1 MLYLTRSAGFG
12 FALPKNNTAITV
24 LRRFFTTFGP
34 SLLGAILA
42 LLVGA
47 LLIILSGANPM
58 TAYQAMLNG
67 AFGGSRPLT
76 ETTLKTIPLL
86 MIGLGLAVAFKA
98 RVWNIGA
105 EGQYFMGAL
114 LGSLVAL
121 NFPNLPA
128 PVLIPAILVAGAI
141 GGAVWG
147 LIPALLRTRRG
158 LSEIISTL
166 MFNYIAIFLVEYM
179 ARGPLKDPQGFLP
192 ESTQFGAAARLPT
205 LFGTRIHIGV
215 ILALVLIP
223 LVYVLIWRTP
233 LGFRLRAIGSRAS
246 VARFAGIQVEAAI
259 VFALLFSGTL
269 AGLTGIIEVSYLHSR
284 LKGTISGGYGF
295 AAILVA
301 LLGRLHPVGIFF
313 AAIFFAALTIGAE
326 SMHTLTGLSAT
337 LADAIQALMVLFVLG
352 VDAYFR
358 LRRSQK

>member
-1 MLYLTRSAGFG
+1 MLYLDRPSIFILT
-12 FALPKNNTAITV
+12 LPKNNAATV
-24 LRRFFTTFGP
+24 LQRFFTTFGP
-34 SLLGAILA
+34 SLLGALIA
-42 LLVGA
+42 LLIGA
-47 LLIILSGANPM
+47 LLIALSRINPI

-76 ETTLKTIPLL
+76 ETALKTIPLL
-86 MIGLGLAVAFKA
+86 IIGLGLSVAFKA
-98 RVWNIGA
+98 RIWNIGA

-121 NFPNLPA
+121 NFAGLPA
-128 PVLIPAILVAGAI
+128 IMLIPAILLAGI
-141 GGAVWG
+141 LGGAVWG

-166 MFNYIAIFLVEYM
+166 MLNYIAIFSVEYM

-192 ESTQFGAAARLPT
+192 ESAQFVAAARLPT

-215 ILALVLIP
+215 LLALLLIP
-223 LVYVLIWRTP
+223 LIYVLIWHTP

-246 VARFAGIQVEAAI
+246 VARFAGVNVESGI
-259 VFALLFSGTL
+259 IFALLFSGAL
-269 AGLTGIIEVSYLHSR
+269 AGLTGIMEVSYLHSR

-295 AAILVA
+295 TAILVA
-301 LLGRLHPVGIFF
+301 LLGRLHPLGIFF
-313 AAIFFAALTIGAE
+313 AAIFFAALSIGAE
-326 SMHTLTGLSAT
+326 SMHTLTDLPAT

-358 LRRSQK
+358 LRRS

>member
-1 MLYLTRSAGFG
+1 MTQSLNQPSLLNPAPPR
-12 FALPKNNTAITV
+12 NNTVKALLGHLLT
-24 LRRFFTTFGP
+24 LLGP
-34 SLLGAILA
+34 SLLGALIA
-42 LLVGA
+42 LLIGA
-47 LLIILSGANPM
+47 LLIILSGSNPV
-58 TAYQAMLNG
+58 TAYQVMFSG
-67 AFGGSRPLT
+67 AFGGRRQLT

-86 MIGLGLAVAFKA
+86 IIGLGLSVAFKA

-114 LGSLVAL
+114 LGSLIAL
-121 NFPNLPA
+121 QFSTLPA
-128 PVLIPAILVAGAI
+128 IVLIPAMLIAGMM
-141 GGAVWG
+141 GGALWG
-147 LIPALLRTRRG
+147 FIPALLRTKRG

-166 MFNYIAIFLVEYM
+166 MLNYIAIFSVEYM

-192 ESTQFGAAARLPT
+192 ESAQFAAAARLPT
-205 LFGTRIHIGV
+205 LLGSRVHIGAL
-215 ILALVLIP
+215 LALALIP
-223 LVYVLIWRTP
+223 IVYIIIWRTP

-246 VARFAGIQVEAAI
+246 VARFAGINVESGI
-259 VFALLFSGTL
+259 IFALLFSGAL
-269 AGLTGIIEVSYLHSR
+269 AGLTGIMELSYLHSR

-295 AAILVA
+295 TAILVA

-358 LRRSQK
+358 LRRSS

>member
-1 MLYLTRSAGFG
+1 MLYLTRPSVLGFT
-12 FALPKNNTAITV
+12 LPKNNAAITV
-24 LRRFFTTFGP
+24 LRRLFSAFGP
-34 SLLGAILA
+34 SLLGAIIA
-42 LLVGA
+42 LLIGA
-47 LLIILSGANPM
+47 LLITIMSGANPL

-76 ETTLKTIPLL
+76 ETILKTIPLL
-86 MIGLGLAVAFKA
+86 MIGLGLSVAFKA

-128 PVLIPAILVAGAI
+128 AVLIPAILVAGTI

-147 LIPALLRTRRG
+147 FIPALLRTRRG

-166 MFNYIAIFLVEYM
+166 MLNYIAIFLVEYM

-192 ESTQFGAAARLPT
+192 ESAQFSTAARLPT
-205 LFGTRIHIGV
+205 LFGTRIHIGAV
-215 ILALVLIP
+215 LALILIP
-223 LVYVLIWRTP
+223 LVYMLIWRTP

-246 VARFAGIQVEAAI
+246 VARFAGIHVESGI
-259 VFALLFSGTL
+259 IFALLFSGAL
-269 AGLTGIIEVSYLHSR
+269 AGLTGIMEVSYLHSR

-358 LRRSQK
+358 LRRS

>member
-1 MLYLTRSAGFG
+1 MLYLTRSAGLSIT
-12 FALPKNNTAITV
+12 LPKNNTAITV

-47 LLIILSGANPM
+47 LLIVLSGANPV
-58 TAYQAMLNG
+58 TAYQAMLDG

-76 ETTLKTIPLL
+76 ETILKTIPLL

-128 PVLIPAILVAGAI
+128 PILIPAILIAGTI
-141 GGAVWG
+141 GGAAWG

-179 ARGPLKDPQGFLP
+179 ARGPLKDPHGFLP
-192 ESTQFGAAARLPT
+192 ESAQFGPTARLPT
-205 LFGTRIHIGV
+205 LFGSRIHIGV

-246 VARFAGIQVEAAI
+246 VARFAGIQVEAGI
-259 VFALLFSGTL
+259 IFALLFSGAL
-269 AGLTGIIEVSYLHSR
+269 AGLTGIMEVSYLHSR

-358 LRRSQK
+358 LQRSQK